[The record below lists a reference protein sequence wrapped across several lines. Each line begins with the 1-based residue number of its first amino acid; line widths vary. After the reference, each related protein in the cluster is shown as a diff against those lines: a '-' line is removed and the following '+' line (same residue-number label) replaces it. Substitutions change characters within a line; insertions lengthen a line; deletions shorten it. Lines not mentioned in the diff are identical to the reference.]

1 MRACAACETMALA
14 MEQLKAFLGCTLCLI
29 ALINPMSKVFRI
41 S

>member
-1 MRACAACETMALA
+1 MRACAACEPMALA

>member
-1 MRACAACETMALA
+1 MALA